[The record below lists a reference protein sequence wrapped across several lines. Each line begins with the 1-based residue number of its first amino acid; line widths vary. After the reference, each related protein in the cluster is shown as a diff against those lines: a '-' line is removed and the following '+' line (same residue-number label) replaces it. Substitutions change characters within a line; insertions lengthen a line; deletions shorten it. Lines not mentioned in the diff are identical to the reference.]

1 MSYPVFRAPGAP
13 VDPNSSAAKI
23 AATVGTAEAP
33 QDWRLRN
40 GSPAEHR
47 RNELTAALRERG
59 LGHHVDAS
67 ALQRVLQHA
76 PGGDA
81 AEVAD
86 MIVERYPSWFVPA
99 PKPTASELV
108 RRFQAGETVQPRI

>member
-1 MSYPVFRAPGAP
+1 MTT
-13 VDPNSSAAKI
+13 VDPSSTAARI
-23 AATVGTAEAP
+23 TAGIHTAEVT
-33 QDWRLRN
+33 QDWPLRN

-47 RNELTAALRERG
+47 RNELAAALRDRG

-86 MIVERYPSWFVPA
+86 AIVERYPTWFVPA
-99 PKPTASELV
+99 PQPTASELV
-108 RRFQAGETVQPRI
+108 RRFQAGETVQGGI